1 MSLFNRNLH
10 GTVTYEGS
18 NMNVIQGVKIEV
30 QSSESDQVGMARQ
43 VSLLSS
49 TNKYWWAQEIS

>member
-1 MSLFNRNLH
+1 
-10 GTVTYEGS
+10 
-18 NMNVIQGVKIEV
+18 MNVIQGVKIEV